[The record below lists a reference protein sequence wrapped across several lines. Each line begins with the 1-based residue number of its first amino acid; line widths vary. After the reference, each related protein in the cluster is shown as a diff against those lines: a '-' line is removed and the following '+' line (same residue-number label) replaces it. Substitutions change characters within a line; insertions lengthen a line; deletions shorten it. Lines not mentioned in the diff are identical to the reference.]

1 MQRVARFK
9 VLRWD
14 NGGEFK
20 SFWYVFQAVCENDK
34 VLKDFGLGKS
44 ESDHNMYCSIHSSL
58 QVIVILY
65 GDDLLL
71 TGDDEPKLNL
81 LRTI

>member
-1 MQRVARFK
+1 MAV
-9 VLRWD
+9 
-14 NGGEFK
+14 
-20 SFWYVFQAVCENDK
+20 VCENDK
-34 VLKDFGLGKS
+34 ALEDFGLGKS
-44 ESDHNMYCSIHSSL
+44 ESDHNMYCSIHNSL
-58 QVIVILY
+58 QAIVILY